1 VLGNLLVVVTVHGDR
16 KLRAQRQNWLIVS
29 LALADLLVGL
39 LVMPLTLIYEVIGE
53 WKLGNQDVL
62 KNFNLL

>member
-1 VLGNLLVVVTVHGDR
+1 MTVHQDR

-29 LALADLLVGL
+29 LAIADLLVGL

-53 WKLGNQDVL
+53 WKMGKERNS
-62 KNFNLL
+62 FLLTTNASRYGAL